1 MDSLRHPD
9 RTLALYFTEVGTYAL
24 PTKAEEVQ
32 YFKAYAAA
40 NKKATDAKQKG
51 RSADE
56 RRAVKERDTL
66 GQHIACWYLRFV
78 IREAHRRTKDK
89 VLLKELIGWGNVGL
103 MKGIQKFD
111 VKRGNR
117 FLTFG
122 SYWIRVMMQ
131 EYLPKVTEGV
141 HVPSQRRKEMR
152 KLKRE
157 EDRLLALGLI
167 EHGTVEEPTLTALD
181 PNIRSGDSDTEAA
194 AVTKECDLLSYMAG
208 AGLSIQARFVLI
220 HYFGLRDARPK
231 TLPQLTQ
238 LLYEVDGSYVP
249 ADRLQWLLDTSLR
262 VLKDHLEDCGVESL
276 TDLFSPV

>member
-1 MDSLRHPD
+1 MENLRHPD
-9 RTLALYFTEVGTYAL
+9 RTLALYFTEVGTHAL

-40 NKKATDAKQKG
+40 HKKAEAAKLKG
-51 RSADE
+51 E
-56 RRAVKERDTL
+56 RTQERHAAKERDAL

-131 EYLPKVTEGV
+131 EHLPKVTEGV

-157 EDRLLALGLI
+157 EDRLMALGLI
-167 EHGTVEEPTLTALD
+167 DHGTVEEPTLTALD
-181 PNIRSGDSDTEAA
+181 PNIRAGESDTEARA
-194 AVTKECDLLSYMAG
+194 IEKECDLLSYMLG
-208 AGLSIQARFVLI
+208 AGLSVHARFVLI

-249 ADRLQWLLDTSLR
+249 ADRLQWLIDLSLR
-262 VLKDHLEDCGVESL
+262 TLKDHLEDQGIDGL